1 MHAMDWQGVLS
12 GQPLQWII
20 SGFLT
25 TLWVTLAGIVL
36 ATLIAISLL
45 SLRLTGNRLAKT
57 MVGVWVSV
65 FRNTP
70 LLVQLMFWYF
80 AAWNWLPRDV
90 ISFISADHPWSIL
103 PGDVWW
109 LTPEFICSAWGLG
122 VFTSAFLVEEIASGL
137 QAVSAGQRE
146 AAVAQGFSSWAIFH
160 HILLPQGLANA
171 WQPIVGQYLNLM
183 KLSSLASG
191 IGFAELTYQ
200 VRQIESYNAHALE
213 AFAVGTALYLF
224 TGIVLGMLLTRLG
237 PRPAAGKSSKVRM
250 RIFSVRSILHD
261 R

>member
-1 MHAMDWQGVLS
+1 
-12 GQPLQWII
+12 
-20 SGFLT
+20 
-25 TLWVTLAGIVL
+25 
-36 ATLIAISLL
+36 
-45 SLRLTGNRLAKT
+45 
-57 MVGVWVSV
+57 
-65 FRNTP
+65 
-70 LLVQLMFWYF
+70 MFWYF

-90 ISFISADHPWSIL
+90 ITFINAEHPWSVL

-109 LTPEFICSAWGLG
+109 LTPEFLCSAWGLG

-146 AAVAQGFSSWAIFH
+146 AAIAQGFSAWAAFR

-200 VRQIESYNAHALE
+200 GRQIESYNAHALE

-224 TGIVLGMLLTRLG
+224 FGIVLGMLLTRLG
-237 PRPAAGKSSKVRM
+237 PKPTSGKPFRVRTRP
-250 RIFSVRSILHD
+250 FSFRSIPHD

>member
-1 MHAMDWQGVLS
+1 MNQLLDWQGGLT

-25 TLWVTLAGIVL
+25 TLWVTVAGILLATVLAVLFLALRLAGG
-36 ATLIAISLL
+36 
-45 SLRLTGNRLAKT
+45 RLGNGLVAA
-57 MVGVWVSV
+57 WVSL

-70 LLVQLMFWYF
+70 LLVQLLFWYF
-80 AAWNWLPRDV
+80 AAWNLLPLAFRD
-90 ISFISADHPWSIL
+90 FINADHRWSIL

-122 VFTSAFLVEEIASGL
+122 VFTSAFLIEEIESGL
-137 QAVSAGQRE
+137 RAVTSGQRE
-146 AAVAQGFSSWAIFH
+146 AALAQGFSTWRLFRL
-160 HILLPQGLANA
+160 ILLPQGLANA
-171 WQPIVGQYLNLM
+171 WQPIIGQYLNLM

-213 AFAVGTALYLF
+213 AFAVGTVLYLL
-224 TGIVLGMLLTRLG
+224 TGIIAGAILVRLG
-237 PRPAAGKSSKVRM
+237 PKHARVAAKR
-250 RIFSVRSILHD
+250 RNA
-261 R
+261 